1 MDTDPLSC
9 ILSFI
14 LAVADVAQPIISFN
28 APTTSS
34 IIASIVAL
42 LCLCISAFVSGSELA
57 YFSLKETDYDKFDA
71 TTRDTVKQLLSNPEK
86 LLATI
91 LISNNLVNVTII
103 ILCNFALNQML
114 EIRSGVLDFIIQSV
128 FLTFLILLFG
138 EIIPKL
144 YSSNN
149 NIRFASFVA
158 EGLSTLNT
166 LFSPLSRLMVKSTVI
181 VNKVITKRADAISM
195 DDLSQALELSDVKSK
210 NEKELLEGI
219 LTFGDKTVA
228 EIMRP
233 RVDVIDI
240 ECKTDFDEV
249 IKTVVDNGYSR
260 MPVYEDNNDNIK
272 GVLYAKDL
280 VPYIGKHSKSFKWNT
295 LIRPAYFVP
304 ETRVIGDLLEDFR
317 KTKIHMAIIV
327 DEFGCTQGIVTLED
341 ILEEIVGDID
351 DEYDTDE
358 DKSYKKIND
367 NTYIFD
373 GKTLLNDFYKIVDCD
388 EDVFEEVEDDAE
400 TIAGLLLNLKGD
412 FPREKEYINYRDFH
426 FQVLKVAKHRIVS
439 VKIKIDPPCEEK

>member
-9 ILSFI
+9 IFSLIS
-14 LAVADVAQPIISFN
+14 ATADIAQSLISVN
-28 APTTSS
+28 TPTTSS
-34 IIASIVAL
+34 IIACIVAL
-42 LCLCISAFVSGSELA
+42 LCLCVSAFVSGSEIA
-57 YFSLKETDYDKFDA
+57 YFSLKETDFDKFNSQS
-71 TTRDTVKQLLSNPEK
+71 TRDSVKRLLANLEK

-103 ILCNFALNQML
+103 ILCNFALNQIL
-114 EIRSGVLDFIIQSV
+114 EVRSSVLDFIIQSV

-138 EIIPKL
+138 EITPKI
-144 YSSNN
+144 YSTNN
-149 NIRFASFVA
+149 NIKFATFAV
-158 EGLSTLNT
+158 GPLSALNAI
-166 LFSPLSRLMVKSTVI
+166 FSPLSRLMVKSTII
-181 VNKVITKRADAISM
+181 VNKVVTKRTEAISM
-195 DDLSQALELSDVKSK
+195 DDLTQALELSEVNSE

-233 RVDVIDI
+233 RVDIVDI
-240 ECKTDFDEV
+240 EYTADFDEV
-249 IKTVVDNGYSR
+249 VKIVVTNGYSR
-260 MPVYEDNNDNIK
+260 MPVYEGNYDNIK

-280 VPYIGKHSKSFKWNT
+280 LPYIGKRSKDFNWTT
-295 LIRPAYFVP
+295 LLRPAYFVP

-317 KTKIHMAIIV
+317 KTKVHMAIIV

-358 DKSYKKIND
+358 DKSYKKINN
-367 NTYIFD
+367 NTYIFE
-373 GKTLLNDFYKIVDCD
+373 GKTLLNDFYKITDCE
-388 EDVFEEVEDDAE
+388 EDVFEEIEGDAE

-412 FPREKEYINYRDFH
+412 FPVEKETIDYNQFH
-426 FQVLKVAKHRIVS
+426 FQVLKVAKHRIVNVK
-439 VKIKIDPPCEEK
+439 VKID

>member
-9 ILSFI
+9 IFSLIS
-14 LAVADVAQPIISFN
+14 ATADIAQSLISVN
-28 APTTSS
+28 TPTTSS
-34 IIASIVAL
+34 IIACIVAL
-42 LCLCISAFVSGSELA
+42 LCLCVSAFVSGSEIA
-57 YFSLKETDYDKFDA
+57 YFSLKETDFDKFNSQS
-71 TTRDTVKQLLSNPEK
+71 TRDSVKRLLANPEK

-103 ILCNFALNQML
+103 ILFNFALNQIL
-114 EIRSGVLDFIIQSV
+114 EVRSSVLDFIIQSV

-138 EIIPKL
+138 EITPKI
-144 YSSNN
+144 YSTNN
-149 NIRFASFVA
+149 NIKFATFA
-158 EGLSTLNT
+158 AGPLSALNAI
-166 LFSPLSRLMVKSTVI
+166 FSPLSRLMVKSTII
-181 VNKVITKRADAISM
+181 VNKVVTKRTEAISM
-195 DDLSQALELSDVKSK
+195 DDLTQALELSEVNSE

-233 RVDVIDI
+233 RVDIVDI
-240 ECKTDFDEV
+240 EYTADFDEV
-249 IKTVVDNGYSR
+249 VKIVVTNGYSR
-260 MPVYEDNNDNIK
+260 MPVYEGNYDNIK

-280 VPYIGKHSKSFKWNT
+280 LPYIGKRSKDFNWTT
-295 LIRPAYFVP
+295 LLRPAYFVP

-317 KTKIHMAIIV
+317 KTKVHMAIIV

-358 DKSYKKIND
+358 DKSYKKINN
-367 NTYIFD
+367 NTYIFE
-373 GKTLLNDFYKIVDCD
+373 GKTLLNDFYKITDCE
-388 EDVFEEVEDDAE
+388 EDVFEEIEGDAE

-412 FPREKEYINYRDFH
+412 FPVEKETIDYNQFH
-426 FQVLKVAKHRIVS
+426 FQVLKVAKHRIVNVK
-439 VKIKIDPPCEEK
+439 VKID

>member
-9 ILSFI
+9 IFSLIS
-14 LAVADVAQPIISFN
+14 ATADIAQSLISVN
-28 APTTSS
+28 TPTTSS
-34 IIASIVAL
+34 IIACIVAL
-42 LCLCISAFVSGSELA
+42 LCLCVSAFVSGSEIA
-57 YFSLKETDYDKFDA
+57 YFSLKETDFDKFNSQS
-71 TTRDTVKQLLSNPEK
+71 TRDSVKRLLANPEK

-103 ILCNFALNQML
+103 ILCNFALNQIL
-114 EIRSGVLDFIIQSV
+114 EVRSSVLDFIIQSV

-138 EIIPKL
+138 EITPKI
-144 YSSNN
+144 YSTNN
-149 NIRFASFVA
+149 NIKFAAFA
-158 EGLSTLNT
+158 TGPLSALNT
-166 LFSPLSRLMVKSTVI
+166 IFSPLSRLMVKSTII
-181 VNKVITKRADAISM
+181 VNKVVTKRTEAISM
-195 DDLSQALELSDVKSK
+195 DDLSQALELSEVNSE

-233 RVDVIDI
+233 RVDIVDI
-240 ECKTDFDEV
+240 EYTADFDEV
-249 IKTVVDNGYSR
+249 VKIVVTNGYSR
-260 MPVYEDNNDNIK
+260 MPVYEGNYDNIK

-280 VPYIGKHSKSFKWNT
+280 LPYIGKRSKDFNWTT
-295 LIRPAYFVP
+295 LLRPAYFVP

-317 KTKIHMAIIV
+317 KTKVHMAIIV

-358 DKSYKKIND
+358 DKSYKKINN
-367 NTYIFD
+367 NTYIFE
-373 GKTLLNDFYKIVDCD
+373 GKTLLNDFYKITDCE
-388 EDVFEEVEDDAE
+388 EDVFEEIEGDAE

-412 FPREKEYINYRDFH
+412 FPVEKETIDYNQFH
-426 FQVLKVAKHRIVS
+426 FQVLKVAKHRIVNVK
-439 VKIKIDPPCEEK
+439 VKID

>member
-9 ILSFI
+9 ILSLI
-14 LAVADVAQPIISFN
+14 LASAGIEQSIISFN
-28 APTTSS
+28 APTTAS
-34 IIASIVAL
+34 IIAGLVAICS
-42 LCLCISAFVSGSELA
+42 LCVSAFVSASEIA
-57 YFSLKETDYDKFDA
+57 YFSLKDTDFEKFESQR
-71 TTRDTVKQLLSNPEK
+71 TLDTVKNLLANPEK

-103 ILCNFALNQML
+103 ILCNFVMNQVL
-114 EIRSGVLDFIIQSV
+114 EVRSSVLDFIIQSV

-138 EIIPKL
+138 EIIPKI

-149 NIRFASFVA
+149 NIRFASFA
-158 EGLSTLNT
+158 ANGLTFLSK
-166 LFSPLSRLMVKSTVI
+166 LFNPISRIMVKSTII
-181 VNKVITKRADAISM
+181 VNKVVTKRADDISM
-195 DDLSQALELSDVKSK
+195 DDLSQALELSEVNSE

-233 RVDVIDI
+233 RVDVVDIDF
-240 ECKTDFDEV
+240 KADFDEV
-249 IKTVVDNGYSR
+249 VKIVVENGYSR

-280 VPYIGKHSKSFKWNT
+280 LPYIGKRSKDFNWTT
-295 LIRPAYFVP
+295 LLRQAYFVP

-317 KTKIHMAIIV
+317 KTKVHMAIIV

-341 ILEEIVGDID
+341 ILEEIVGDIN

-358 DKSYKKIND
+358 DNSYKKIND
-367 NTYIFD
+367 NTYIFE
-373 GKTLLNDFYKIVDCD
+373 GKTLINDFYKITDIE
-388 EDVFEEVEDDAE
+388 EDAFEEIEDDAE
-400 TIAGLLLNLKGD
+400 TIAGLILNLKGD
-412 FPREKEYINYRDFH
+412 FPKEKETIEYGRFQ
-426 FQVLKVAKHRIVS
+426 FQVLKVSKHRIVS
-439 VKIKIDPPCEEK
+439 VKVKIN

>member
-9 ILSFI
+9 ILSLI
-14 LAVADVAQPIISFN
+14 LASAGIEQSIISFN
-28 APTTSS
+28 APTTAS
-34 IIASIVAL
+34 IIAGLVAI
-42 LCLCISAFVSGSELA
+42 CSLCISAFVSASEIA
-57 YFSLKETDYDKFDA
+57 YFSLKDTDFEKFESQR
-71 TTRDTVKQLLSNPEK
+71 TLDTVKNLLANPEK

-103 ILCNFALNQML
+103 ILCNFVMNQVL
-114 EIRSGVLDFIIQSV
+114 EVRSSVLDFIIQSV

-138 EIIPKL
+138 EIIPKI

-149 NIRFASFVA
+149 NIRFASFA
-158 EGLSTLNT
+158 TNGLTFLSK
-166 LFSPLSRLMVKSTVI
+166 LFNPISRIMVKSTII
-181 VNKVITKRADAISM
+181 VNKVVTKRADDISM
-195 DDLSQALELSDVKSK
+195 DDLSQALELSEVNSE

-233 RVDVIDI
+233 RVDVVDIDF
-240 ECKTDFDEV
+240 KADFDEV
-249 IKTVVDNGYSR
+249 VKIVVENGYSR

-280 VPYIGKHSKSFKWNT
+280 LPYIGKRSKDFNWTT
-295 LIRPAYFVP
+295 LLRQAYFVP

-317 KTKIHMAIIV
+317 KTKVHMAIIV

-341 ILEEIVGDID
+341 ILEEIVGDIN

-358 DKSYKKIND
+358 DNSYKKIND
-367 NTYIFD
+367 NTYIFE
-373 GKTLLNDFYKIVDCD
+373 GKTLINDFYKITDIE
-388 EDVFEEVEDDAE
+388 EDAFEEIEDDAE
-400 TIAGLLLNLKGD
+400 TIAGLILNLKGD
-412 FPREKEYINYRDFH
+412 FPKEKETIEYGRFQ
-426 FQVLKVAKHRIVS
+426 FQVLKVSKHRIVS
-439 VKIKIDPPCEEK
+439 VKVKIN

>member
-9 ILSFI
+9 ILSLI
-14 LAVADVAQPIISFN
+14 LASAGIEQSIISFN
-28 APTTSS
+28 APTTAS
-34 IIASIVAL
+34 IIAGLVAI
-42 LCLCISAFVSGSELA
+42 CSLCISAFVSASEIA
-57 YFSLKETDYDKFDA
+57 YFSIKDTDFEKFESQRTLDM
-71 TTRDTVKQLLSNPEK
+71 VKNLLANPEK

-103 ILCNFALNQML
+103 ILCNFVMNQVL
-114 EIRSGVLDFIIQSV
+114 EVRSSVLDFIIQSV

-138 EIIPKL
+138 EIIPKI

-149 NIRFASFVA
+149 NISFASFA
-158 EGLSTLNT
+158 ANGLTFLSK
-166 LFSPLSRLMVKSTVI
+166 LFNPISRIMVKSTII
-181 VNKVITKRADAISM
+181 VNKVVTKRADDISM
-195 DDLSQALELSDVKSK
+195 DDLSQALELSEVNSE

-233 RVDVIDI
+233 RVDVVDIDF
-240 ECKTDFDEV
+240 KADFDEV
-249 IKTVVDNGYSR
+249 VKIVVENGYSR

-280 VPYIGKHSKSFKWNT
+280 LPYIGKRSKDFNWTT
-295 LIRPAYFVP
+295 LLRQAYFVP

-317 KTKIHMAIIV
+317 KTKVHMAIIV

-341 ILEEIVGDID
+341 ILEEIVGDIN

-358 DKSYKKIND
+358 DNSYKKIND
-367 NTYIFD
+367 NTYIFE
-373 GKTLLNDFYKIVDCD
+373 GKTLINDFYKITDIE
-388 EDVFEEVEDDAE
+388 EDAFEEIEDDAE
-400 TIAGLLLNLKGD
+400 TIAGLILNLKGD
-412 FPREKEYINYRDFH
+412 FPKEKETIEYGRFQ
-426 FQVLKVAKHRIVS
+426 FQVLKVSKHRIVS
-439 VKIKIDPPCEEK
+439 VKVKIN

>member
-9 ILSFI
+9 ILSLI
-14 LAVADVAQPIISFN
+14 LASAGIEQSIISFN
-28 APTTSS
+28 APTTAS
-34 IIASIVAL
+34 IIAGLVAIC
-42 LCLCISAFVSGSELA
+42 CLCVSAFVSASEIA
-57 YFSLKETDYDKFDA
+57 YFSLKDTDFEKFENQRTLDM
-71 TTRDTVKQLLSNPEK
+71 VKNLLANPEK

-103 ILCNFALNQML
+103 ILCNFVMNQVL
-114 EIRSGVLDFIIQSV
+114 EVRSSVLDFIIQSV

-138 EIIPKL
+138 EIIPKI

-149 NIRFASFVA
+149 NIRFASFA
-158 EGLSTLNT
+158 TNGLTFLSK
-166 LFSPLSRLMVKSTVI
+166 LFSPISRIMVKSTII
-181 VNKVITKRADAISM
+181 VNKVVTKRADDISM
-195 DDLSQALELSDVKSK
+195 DDLSQALELSEVNSE

-233 RVDVIDI
+233 RVDVVDIDF
-240 ECKTDFDEV
+240 KADFDEV
-249 IKTVVDNGYSR
+249 VKIVVENGYSR

-280 VPYIGKHSKSFKWNT
+280 LPYIGKRSKDFNWTT
-295 LIRPAYFVP
+295 LLRQAYFVP

-317 KTKIHMAIIV
+317 KTKVHMAIIV

-341 ILEEIVGDID
+341 ILEEIVGDIN

-358 DKSYKKIND
+358 DNSYKKIND
-367 NTYIFD
+367 NTYIFE
-373 GKTLLNDFYKIVDCD
+373 GKTLINDFYKITDIE
-388 EDVFEEVEDDAE
+388 EDAFEEIEDDAE
-400 TIAGLLLNLKGD
+400 TIAGLILNLKGD
-412 FPREKEYINYRDFH
+412 FPKEKETIEYGRFQ
-426 FQVLKVAKHRIVS
+426 FQVLKVSKHRIVS
-439 VKIKIDPPCEEK
+439 VKVKIN

>member
-9 ILSFI
+9 ILSLI
-14 LAVADVAQPIISFN
+14 LASAGIEQSIISFN
-28 APTTSS
+28 APTTAS
-34 IIASIVAL
+34 IIAGLVAICS
-42 LCLCISAFVSGSELA
+42 LCVSAFVSASEIA
-57 YFSLKETDYDKFDA
+57 YFSLKDTDFEKFESQR
-71 TTRDTVKQLLSNPEK
+71 TLDTVKNLLANPEK

-103 ILCNFALNQML
+103 ILCNFVMNQVL
-114 EIRSGVLDFIIQSV
+114 EVRSSVLDFIIQSV

-138 EIIPKL
+138 EIIPKI

-149 NIRFASFVA
+149 NIRFASFA
-158 EGLSTLNT
+158 ANGLTFLSK
-166 LFSPLSRLMVKSTVI
+166 LFNPISRIMVKSTII
-181 VNKVITKRADAISM
+181 VNKVVTKRADDISM
-195 DDLSQALELSDVKSK
+195 DDLSQALELSEVNSE

-233 RVDVIDI
+233 RVDVVDIDF
-240 ECKTDFDEV
+240 KADFDEV
-249 IKTVVDNGYSR
+249 VKIVVENGYSR

-280 VPYIGKHSKSFKWNT
+280 LPYIGKRSKYFNWTT
-295 LIRPAYFVP
+295 LLRQAYFVP

-317 KTKIHMAIIV
+317 KTKVHMAIIV

-341 ILEEIVGDID
+341 ILEEIVGDIN

-358 DKSYKKIND
+358 DNSYKKIND
-367 NTYIFD
+367 NTYIFE
-373 GKTLLNDFYKIVDCD
+373 GKTLINDFYKITDIE
-388 EDVFEEVEDDAE
+388 EDAFEEIEDDAE
-400 TIAGLLLNLKGD
+400 TIAGLILNLKGD
-412 FPREKEYINYRDFH
+412 FPKEKETIEYGRFQ
-426 FQVLKVAKHRIVS
+426 FQVLKVSKHRIVS
-439 VKIKIDPPCEEK
+439 VKVKIN

>member
-9 ILSFI
+9 ILSLI
-14 LAVADVAQPIISFN
+14 LASAGIEQSIISFN
-28 APTTSS
+28 APTTAS
-34 IIASIVAL
+34 IIAGLVAI
-42 LCLCISAFVSGSELA
+42 CSLCISAFVSASEIA
-57 YFSLKETDYDKFDA
+57 YFSIKDTDFEKFESQRTLDM
-71 TTRDTVKQLLSNPEK
+71 VKNLLANPEK

-103 ILCNFALNQML
+103 ILCNFVMNQVL
-114 EIRSGVLDFIIQSV
+114 EVRSSVLDFIIQSV

-138 EIIPKL
+138 EIIPKI

-149 NIRFASFVA
+149 NIRFASFA
-158 EGLSTLNT
+158 ANGLTFLSK
-166 LFSPLSRLMVKSTVI
+166 LFNPISRIMVKSTII
-181 VNKVITKRADAISM
+181 VNKVVTKRADDISM
-195 DDLSQALELSDVKSK
+195 DDLSQALELSEVNSE

-233 RVDVIDI
+233 RVDVVDIDF
-240 ECKTDFDEV
+240 KADFDEV
-249 IKTVVDNGYSR
+249 VKIVVENGYSR

-280 VPYIGKHSKSFKWNT
+280 LPYIGKRSKDFNWTT
-295 LIRPAYFVP
+295 LLRQAYFVP

-317 KTKIHMAIIV
+317 KTKVHMAIIV

-341 ILEEIVGDID
+341 ILEEIVGDIN

-358 DKSYKKIND
+358 DNSYKKIND
-367 NTYIFD
+367 NTYIFE
-373 GKTLLNDFYKIVDCD
+373 GKTLINDFYKITDIE
-388 EDVFEEVEDDAE
+388 EDAFEEIEDDAE
-400 TIAGLLLNLKGD
+400 TIAGLILNLKGD
-412 FPREKEYINYRDFH
+412 FPKEKETIEYGRFQ
-426 FQVLKVAKHRIVS
+426 FQVLKVSKHRIVS
-439 VKIKIDPPCEEK
+439 VKVKIN

>member
-9 ILSFI
+9 IFSLIS
-14 LAVADVAQPIISFN
+14 ATADIAQSLISVN
-28 APTTSS
+28 TPTTSS
-34 IIASIVAL
+34 IIACIVAL
-42 LCLCISAFVSGSELA
+42 LCLCVSAFVSGSEIA
-57 YFSLKETDYDKFDA
+57 YFSLKETDFDKFNSQS
-71 TTRDTVKQLLSNPEK
+71 TRDSVKRLLANPEK

-103 ILCNFALNQML
+103 ILCNFALNQIL
-114 EIRSGVLDFIIQSV
+114 EVRSSVLDFIIQSV

-138 EIIPKL
+138 EITPKI
-144 YSSNN
+144 YSTNN
-149 NIRFASFVA
+149 NIKFATFAV
-158 EGLSTLNT
+158 GPLSALNAI
-166 LFSPLSRLMVKSTVI
+166 FSPLSRLMVKSTII
-181 VNKVITKRADAISM
+181 VNKVVTKRTEAISM
-195 DDLSQALELSDVKSK
+195 DDLTQALELSEVNSE

-233 RVDVIDI
+233 RVDIVDI
-240 ECKTDFDEV
+240 EYTADFDEV
-249 IKTVVDNGYSR
+249 VKIVVTNGYSR
-260 MPVYEDNNDNIK
+260 MPVYEGNYDNIK

-280 VPYIGKHSKSFKWNT
+280 LPYIGKRSKDFNWTT
-295 LIRPAYFVP
+295 LLRPAYFVP

-317 KTKIHMAIIV
+317 KTKVHMAIIV

-358 DKSYKKIND
+358 DKSYKKINN
-367 NTYIFD
+367 NTYIFE
-373 GKTLLNDFYKIVDCD
+373 GKTLLNDFYKITDCE
-388 EDVFEEVEDDAE
+388 EDVFEEIEGDAE

-412 FPREKEYINYRDFH
+412 FPVEKETIDYNQFH
-426 FQVLKVAKHRIVS
+426 FQVLKVAKHRIVNVK
-439 VKIKIDPPCEEK
+439 VKID

>member
-9 ILSFI
+9 ILSLI
-14 LAVADVAQPIISFN
+14 LASAGIEQSIISFN
-28 APTTSS
+28 APTTAS
-34 IIASIVAL
+34 IIAGLVAICS
-42 LCLCISAFVSGSELA
+42 LCVSAFVSASEIA
-57 YFSLKETDYDKFDA
+57 YFSLKDTDFEKFESQRTLDM
-71 TTRDTVKQLLSNPEK
+71 VKKLLANPEK

-103 ILCNFALNQML
+103 ILCNFVMNQVL
-114 EIRSGVLDFIIQSV
+114 EVRSSVLDFIIQSV

-138 EIIPKL
+138 EIIPKI

-149 NIRFASFVA
+149 NIRFASFA
-158 EGLSTLNT
+158 ANGLTFLSK
-166 LFSPLSRLMVKSTVI
+166 LFNPISRIMVKSTII
-181 VNKVITKRADAISM
+181 VNKVVTKRADDISM
-195 DDLSQALELSDVKSK
+195 DDLSQALELSEVNSE

-233 RVDVIDI
+233 RVDVVDIDF
-240 ECKTDFDEV
+240 KADFDEV
-249 IKTVVDNGYSR
+249 VKIVVENGYSR

-280 VPYIGKHSKSFKWNT
+280 LPYIGKRSKDFNWTT
-295 LIRPAYFVP
+295 LLRQAYFVP

-317 KTKIHMAIIV
+317 KTKVHMAIIV

-341 ILEEIVGDID
+341 ILEEIVGDIN

-358 DKSYKKIND
+358 DNSYKKIND
-367 NTYIFD
+367 NTYIFE
-373 GKTLLNDFYKIVDCD
+373 GKTLINDFYKITDIE
-388 EDVFEEVEDDAE
+388 EDAFEEIEDDAE
-400 TIAGLLLNLKGD
+400 TIAGLILNLKGD
-412 FPREKEYINYRDFH
+412 FPKEKETIEYGRFQ
-426 FQVLKVAKHRIVS
+426 FQVLKVSKHRIVS
-439 VKIKIDPPCEEK
+439 VKVKIN

>member
-9 ILSFI
+9 IFSLIS
-14 LAVADVAQPIISFN
+14 ATADIAQSLISVN
-28 APTTSS
+28 TPTTSS
-34 IIASIVAL
+34 IIACIVAL
-42 LCLCISAFVSGSELA
+42 LCLCVSAFVSGSEIA
-57 YFSLKETDYDKFDA
+57 YFSLKETDFDKFNSQS
-71 TTRDTVKQLLSNPEK
+71 TRDSVKRLLANPEK

-103 ILCNFALNQML
+103 ILCNFALNQIL
-114 EIRSGVLDFIIQSV
+114 EVRSSVLDFIIQSV

-138 EIIPKL
+138 EITPKI
-144 YSSNN
+144 YSTNN
-149 NIRFASFVA
+149 NIKFATFAV
-158 EGLSTLNT
+158 GPLSALNAI
-166 LFSPLSRLMVKSTVI
+166 FSPLSRLMVKSTII
-181 VNKVITKRADAISM
+181 VNKVVTKRTEAISM
-195 DDLSQALELSDVKSK
+195 DDLTQALELSEVNSE

-233 RVDVIDI
+233 RVDIVDI
-240 ECKTDFDEV
+240 EYTADFDEV
-249 IKTVVDNGYSR
+249 VKIVVTNGYSR
-260 MPVYEDNNDNIK
+260 MPVYEGNYDNIK

-280 VPYIGKHSKSFKWNT
+280 LPYIGKRSKDFNWTT
-295 LIRPAYFVP
+295 LLRPAYFVP

-317 KTKIHMAIIV
+317 KTKVHMAIIV

-358 DKSYKKIND
+358 DKSYKKINN
-367 NTYIFD
+367 NTYIFE
-373 GKTLLNDFYKIVDCD
+373 GKTLLNDFYKITDCE
-388 EDVFEEVEDDAE
+388 EDVFEEIEGDAE

-412 FPREKEYINYRDFH
+412 FPVEKETIDYNQFH
-426 FQVLKVAKHRIVS
+426 FQVLKVAKHRIVNLK
-439 VKIKIDPPCEEK
+439 VKND

>member
-9 ILSFI
+9 IFSLI
-14 LAVADVAQPIISFN
+14 LATADIAQPIISVN
-28 APTTSS
+28 TPTTSS
-34 IIASIVAL
+34 IIACIVAL
-42 LCLCISAFVSGSELA
+42 LCLCISAFVSGSEIA
-57 YFSLKETDYDKFDA
+57 YFSLKETDFDKFNSQS
-71 TTRDTVKQLLSNPEK
+71 TLDTVKRLLSNPEK

-103 ILCNFALNQML
+103 ILLNFALNQIL
-114 EIRSGVLDFIIQSV
+114 EVRSSILDFIIQSV
-128 FLTFLILLFG
+128 FLTFLLLLFG
-138 EIIPKL
+138 EITPKI
-144 YSSNN
+144 YSTNN
-149 NIRFASFVA
+149 NIKFATFAAVP
-158 EGLSTLNT
+158 LSALNT
-166 LFSPLSRLMVKSTVI
+166 IFSPLSRLMVKSTFI
-181 VNKVITKRADAISM
+181 VNKVVTKRAENISM
-195 DDLSQALELSDVKSK
+195 DDLSQALELSEVNSE

-233 RVDVIDI
+233 RVDVVDI
-240 ECKTDFDEV
+240 EYTADFDEV
-249 IKTVVDNGYSR
+249 VNIVVTNGYSR
-260 MPVYEDNNDNIK
+260 MPVYEGNYDNIK

-280 VPYIGKHSKSFKWNT
+280 LPYIGKRSKDFNWTT
-295 LIRPAYFVP
+295 LLRPAYFVP

-317 KTKIHMAIIV
+317 KTKVHMAIIV

-367 NTYIFD
+367 NTYIFE
-373 GKTLLNDFYKIVDCD
+373 GKTLLNDFYKITDCE
-388 EDVFEEVEDDAE
+388 EDVFEEIEGDAE

-412 FPREKEYINYRDFH
+412 FPIEKEIIDYKKFH
-426 FQVLKVAKHRIVS
+426 FQVLKVAKHRIVNVK
-439 VKIKIDPPCEEK
+439 VKID

>member
-9 ILSFI
+9 ILSLI
-14 LAVADVAQPIISFN
+14 LASAGIEQSIISFN
-28 APTTSS
+28 APTTAS
-34 IIASIVAL
+34 IIAGLVAI
-42 LCLCISAFVSGSELA
+42 CSLCISAFVSASEIA
-57 YFSLKETDYDKFDA
+57 YFSLKDTDFEKFESQR
-71 TTRDTVKQLLSNPEK
+71 TLDTVKNLLANPEK

-103 ILCNFALNQML
+103 ILCNFVMNQVL
-114 EIRSGVLDFIIQSV
+114 EVRSSVLDFIIQSV

-138 EIIPKL
+138 EIIPKI

-149 NIRFASFVA
+149 NIRFASFA
-158 EGLSTLNT
+158 ANGLTFLSK
-166 LFSPLSRLMVKSTVI
+166 LFNPISRIMVKSTII
-181 VNKVITKRADAISM
+181 VNKVVTKRADDISM
-195 DDLSQALELSDVKSK
+195 DDLSQALELSEVNSE

-233 RVDVIDI
+233 RVDVVDIDF
-240 ECKTDFDEV
+240 KADFDEV
-249 IKTVVDNGYSR
+249 VKIVVENGYSR

-280 VPYIGKHSKSFKWNT
+280 LPYIGKRSKDFNWTT
-295 LIRPAYFVP
+295 LLRQAYFVP

-317 KTKIHMAIIV
+317 KTKVHMAIIV

-341 ILEEIVGDID
+341 ILEEIVGDIN

-358 DKSYKKIND
+358 DNSYKKIND
-367 NTYIFD
+367 NTYIFE
-373 GKTLLNDFYKIVDCD
+373 GKTLINDFYKITDIE
-388 EDVFEEVEDDAE
+388 EDAFEEIEDDAE
-400 TIAGLLLNLKGD
+400 TIAGLILNLKGD
-412 FPREKEYINYRDFH
+412 FPKEKETIEYGRFQ
-426 FQVLKVAKHRIVS
+426 FQVLKVSKHRIVS
-439 VKIKIDPPCEEK
+439 VKVKIN

>member
-9 ILSFI
+9 IFSLIS
-14 LAVADVAQPIISFN
+14 ATADIAQSLISVN
-28 APTTSS
+28 TPTTSS
-34 IIASIVAL
+34 IIACIVAL
-42 LCLCISAFVSGSELA
+42 LCLCVSAFVSGSEIA
-57 YFSLKETDYDKFDA
+57 YFSLKETDFDKFNSQS
-71 TTRDTVKQLLSNPEK
+71 TRDSVKRLLANPEK

-103 ILCNFALNQML
+103 ILCNFALNQIL
-114 EIRSGVLDFIIQSV
+114 EVRSSVLDFIIQSV

-138 EIIPKL
+138 EITPKI
-144 YSSNN
+144 YSTNN
-149 NIRFASFVA
+149 NIKFATFA
-158 EGLSTLNT
+158 AGPLSALNAI
-166 LFSPLSRLMVKSTVI
+166 FSPLSRLMVKSTII
-181 VNKVITKRADAISM
+181 VNKVVTKRTEAISM
-195 DDLSQALELSDVKSK
+195 DDLSQALELSEVNSE

-233 RVDVIDI
+233 RVDIVDI
-240 ECKTDFDEV
+240 EYTADFDEV
-249 IKTVVDNGYSR
+249 VKIVVTNGYSR
-260 MPVYEDNNDNIK
+260 MPVYEGNYDNIK

-280 VPYIGKHSKSFKWNT
+280 LPYIGKRSKDFNWTT
-295 LIRPAYFVP
+295 LLRPAYFVP

-317 KTKIHMAIIV
+317 KTKVHMAIIV

-358 DKSYKKIND
+358 DKSYKKINN
-367 NTYIFD
+367 NTYIFE
-373 GKTLLNDFYKIVDCD
+373 GKTLLNDFYKITDCE
-388 EDVFEEVEDDAE
+388 EDVFEEIEGDAE

-412 FPREKEYINYRDFH
+412 FPVEKETIDYNQFH
-426 FQVLKVAKHRIVS
+426 FQVLKVAKHRIVNVK
-439 VKIKIDPPCEEK
+439 VKID